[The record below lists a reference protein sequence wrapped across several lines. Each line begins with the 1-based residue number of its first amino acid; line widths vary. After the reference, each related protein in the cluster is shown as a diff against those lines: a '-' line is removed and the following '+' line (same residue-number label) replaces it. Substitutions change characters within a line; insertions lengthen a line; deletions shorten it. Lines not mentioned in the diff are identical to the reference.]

1 MITTELWVDM
11 TNLRNTK
18 VVQTEAP
25 ELSEGDILV
34 AIEKFAITAN
44 NVGYAVS
51 GNIIGYWKYFPTD
64 DQPWG
69 KVTVWGMA
77 DVLESRCEGIQ
88 AGERLYGFFPMS
100 THLKMTP
107 SRVRDDNFIDGAAH
121 RLELPALY
129 NHYSRTKSEPIEL
142 QAIEDARCIFF
153 PLFITGYVI
162 ADFLMDNEW
171 FGAEQIVV
179 GSVSSKTGY
188 GLAAF
193 IKANG
198 FQGNLIGITSG
209 RNKEFVESLELCDQ
223 ITTYDEIEGLNQ
235 VPTAFIDMAG
245 DGPIR
250 ARLHH
255 HLGDNMKTS
264 QIVGITHW
272 DSEQINEKL
281 PGSKPTFFFT
291 PTQIEKRSKDWG
303 PGVLEHKG
311 YAASA
316 GLVMKLK
323 DQLKL
328 EFHQGGEACAS
339 IWADMLDNKISGQ
352 QGIMVSLQEKDEE
365 NA

>member
-11 TNLRNTK
+11 TNFRNTK

-25 ELSEGDILV
+25 ELAEGDILV
-34 AIEKFAITAN
+34 AIDKFAITAN

-51 GNIIGYWKYFPTD
+51 GNMIGYWKYFPTD

-69 KVTVWGMA
+69 KVTAWGMA
-77 DVLESRCEGIQ
+77 DVVESRCEGIE

-107 SRVRDDNFIDGAAH
+107 GRVREDNFMDGAAH
-121 RLELPALY
+121 RRELPALY
-129 NHYSRTKSEPIEL
+129 NHYSRTKAEPVEL

-153 PLFITGYVI
+153 PLFMTGYVI
-162 ADFLMDNEW
+162 ADFLMDNDW
-171 FGAEQIVV
+171 FGADQIVV

-198 FQGNLIGITSG
+198 YQGKLIGMTSK
-209 RNKEFVESLELCDQ
+209 RNKAFVESLGLCDQ
-223 ITTYDEIEGLNQ
+223 TATYDEIESLNE
-235 VPTAFIDMAG
+235 VTTAFVDMAG

-264 QIVGITHW
+264 QVVGMTHW
-272 DSEQINEKL
+272 DSEHIKERL

-291 PTQIEKRSKDWG
+291 PAQIDKRSKDWG
-303 PGVLEHKG
+303 PGVLEQKG
-311 YAASA
+311 YVASA

-328 EFHQGGEACAS
+328 EFHQGAEACAS

-352 QGIMVSLQEKDEE
+352 QGIMVSLQEKDED

>member
-1 MITTELWVDM
+1 
-11 TNLRNTK
+11 
-18 VVQTEAP
+18 
-25 ELSEGDILV
+25 
-34 AIEKFAITAN
+34 
-44 NVGYAVS
+44 
-51 GNIIGYWKYFPTD
+51 
-64 DQPWG
+64 
-69 KVTVWGMA
+69 
-77 DVLESRCEGIQ
+77 
-88 AGERLYGFFPMS
+88 
-100 THLKMTP
+100 MTP
-107 SRVRDDNFIDGAAH
+107 NRVRDDNFIDGAAH
-121 RLELPALY
+121 RMELPALY
-129 NHYSRTKSEPIEL
+129 NHYSRTKSEPVEL
-142 QAIEDARCIFF
+142 QAIEDARCVFF

-198 FQGNLIGITSG
+198 FHGNLIGMTSG
-209 RNKEFVESLELCDQ
+209 RNKDFVESLELCDQ
-223 ITTYDEIEGLNQ
+223 IATYDEIEGLNQ

-245 DGPIR
+245 DDSIR

-255 HLGDNMKTS
+255 HLGNNMKTS

-272 DSEQINEKL
+272 DSEQIKEKL

-316 GLVMKLK
+316 GLVIKLK

-352 QGIMVSLQEKDEE
+352 QGIMVSLQEMDED